1 MLSTKFFTHVSQLFL
16 FLFQASI
23 YKNGTTPLMRIEMI
37 LMYIEIIYLWRALP
51 FCNEVT
57 KLRLLELLKGAKPS
71 NGIPFHYGMRALL
84 RGCVLVS
91 LNWFQEAEGPL
102 NEAASFEKSIK
113 HDKHIMSFALYE
125 LAMIHINRDE
135 VREGAG
141 LRGVAKV
148 RERERKEGEW

>member
-1 MLSTKFFTHVSQLFL
+1 
-16 FLFQASI
+16 
-23 YKNGTTPLMRIEMI
+23 MRIEMI

-57 KLRLLELLKGAKPS
+57 KLRLLELLEGVKPS

-91 LNWFQEAEGPL
+91 LNRFQEAEGPL
-102 NEAASFEKSIK
+102 NEAAGFEKSIK

-135 VREGAG
+135 VRKGAG

-148 RERERKEGEW
+148 KERERERERRGIGQGWCLIHTMDITVYCFSYLPLH

>member
-1 MLSTKFFTHVSQLFL
+1 MMIPCF
-16 FLFQASI
+16 FQASI

-57 KLRLLELLKGAKPS
+57 KLRLLELLEGVKPS

-84 RGCVLVS
+84 KGCVLVS
-91 LNWFQEAEGPL
+91 LNWFQKAEGPL

-113 HDKHIMSFALYE
+113 HGKHMMSFALYE
-125 LAMIHINRDE
+125 LAMIHINRNE
-135 VREGAG
+135 VRKGAG
-141 LRGVAKV
+141 LRGVTKV
-148 RERERKEGEW
+148 RERERERGGGLVRAGA